1 MIVMPMVV
9 DVLLREDQVMVR
21 HTVILF
27 LLGMVL
33 LGLNKL
39 IYQLQVQLVI
49 MKQLESV
56 LVHLMFL
63 YLVER
68 SILVLEMTIWQH
80 QLHLCIMTLLH
91 PLHLED

>member
-1 MIVMPMVV
+1 MIVMHMVV
-9 DVLLREDQVMVR
+9 DVLLKQDQLMVKD
-21 HTVILF
+21 TVILF
-27 LLGMVL
+27 FFGMVL

-63 YLVER
+63 YLVE
-68 SILVLEMTIWQH
+68 SSLSLEMT
-80 QLHLCIMTLLH
+80 M
-91 PLHLED
+91 